1 MITDL
6 KAKRRAWNFNRE
18 EPWFQHMRNNRND
31 LAIKQQF
38 RADFCM
44 APETF
49 SDIVTL
55 VRNRLEKQDNQFR
68 EAVPIEKRVAI
79 ALWRLAT
86 GNSYRSVSKTFVVGK
101 SIAVSITKSFFAE
114 NSHLSKYFITFPRT
128 SSGIAKAIPTFKET
142 GMKFHMH
149 I

>member
-1 MITDL
+1 
-6 KAKRRAWNFNRE
+6 
-18 EPWFQHMRNNRND
+18 MRNNRND
-31 LAIKQQF
+31 LAIRQQF
-38 RADFCM
+38 RADSRM
-44 APETF
+44 TPDTF

-55 VRNRLEKQDNQFR
+55 VRNRLEKQDTQFC

-86 GNSYRSVSKTFVVGK
+86 GNSYRSVSKTFAVGK
-101 SIAVSITKSFFAE
+101 SIAVSITKSFCAE
-114 NSHLSKYFITFPRT
+114 ISHLSKCFITFPRT
-128 SSGIAKAIPTFKET
+128 PSGIAKAIATFKEM